1 MGMTMAEK
9 ILARQSGRKE
19 ARTGEFVTARVDQ
32 VCIYD
37 SFVEIE
43 KGMQEAGIPGGL
55 TRVWDKDR
63 VVILIDHGAPAMDK
77 NVKMAQKHVAIR
89 NLVKKLDLP
98 HFFDVKAGI
107 CHQVMV
113 DKGYVLP
120 GSFVVVPDSHT
131 TIYGALN
138 CGGTGIG
145 ETEMAWVLHYG
156 ELWFQVPETIRVV
169 VSGELGEGVT
179 AKDIFLHVSGTYGTE
194 VGQYKSMEWT
204 GSAIDALSLDGRL
217 CIANQSV
224 ELGAK
229 FSLFRCDEKTLDFV
243 RSRAVRAFEP
253 VEPDP
258 DAEYVS
264 TIEIDASRLE
274 PLVAQPHGLEVVNP
288 ADHYRD
294 VRINQANIGGCAN
307 GRLEDI
313 EWAARLLKG
322 RTVHRDVRCIVG
334 PASWAVYKEAMQRG
348 YLETLIDAGVLV
360 CHPHCGPCT
369 GMMGALAP
377 GEVCITATSRNFKG
391 RMGSPEASIY
401 LASPATVAASAVAGR
416 IADPREVL
424 V

>member
-9 ILARQSGRKE
+9 ILARHSGLKE
-19 ARTGEFVTARVDQ
+19 VRSGDYVTAKVDQ

-43 KGMQEAGIPGGL
+43 EGMKETGIEGGL

-63 VVILIDHGAPAMDK
+63 VVVLIDHSAPAMDK
-77 NVKMAQKHVAIR
+77 NVALAKKHVAIR
-89 NLVKKLDLP
+89 NLVKKLGLP
-98 HFFDVKAGI
+98 HFYDVKAGI

-120 GSFVVVPDSHT
+120 GSFVLVPDSHT

-156 ELWFQVPETIRVV
+156 ELWFQVPVTIKVE
-169 VSGELGEGVT
+169 VSGRLQDGVT
-179 AKDIFLHVSGTYGTE
+179 AKDIFLHISGTYGTE
-194 VGQYKSMEWT
+194 VAQYKSMEWVGPT
-204 GSAIDALSLDGRL
+204 IDDLSLDGRL

-229 FSLFRCDEKTLDFV
+229 FSLFRADQKTFDFV
-243 RSRAVRAFEP
+243 TSRAVRPFEP
-253 VEPDP
+253 VQPDP
-258 DAEYVS
+258 DAKYES
-264 TIEIDASRLE
+264 TYRVDASALP
-274 PLVAQPHGLEVVNP
+274 PLVAQPHSLEVVHP
-288 ADHYRD
+288 ADQYRG
-294 VRINQANIGGCAN
+294 VKINQANIGGCAN

-313 EWAARLLKG
+313 AWAARILKG
-322 RTVHRDVRCIVG
+322 KVVHHDVRCIVG
-334 PASWAVYKEAMQRG
+334 PASWEVYKAAMKEG
-348 YLETLIDAGVLV
+348 YLETLIDAGVIV

-401 LASPATVAASAVAGR
+401 LASPATVAASAVAGH
-416 IADPREVL
+416 IVDPREV

>member
-1 MGMTMAEK
+1 MSMTMAEK
-9 ILARQSGRKE
+9 ILARHSGLKE
-19 ARTGEFVTARVDQ
+19 VRSGEYVTAKIDQ

-37 SFVEIE
+37 SFIDIDEGMKETGIE
-43 KGMQEAGIPGGL
+43 GGL

-63 VVILIDHGAPAMDK
+63 VVILIDHSAPAMDK
-77 NVKMAQKHVAIR
+77 NVAVAKKHVAIR

-98 HFFDVKAGI
+98 HFYDVKAGI

-113 DKGYVLP
+113 DKGLVLP

-156 ELWFQVPETIRVV
+156 ELWFQVPTTIKIE
-169 VSGELGEGVT
+169 VSGKLAEGVM

-194 VGQYKSMEWT
+194 VAQYKSMEWV
-204 GSAIDALSLDGRL
+204 GPAIDSLSLDGRL

-229 FSLFRCDEKTLDFV
+229 FSLFRADQKTLDFLKK
-243 RSRAVRAFEP
+243 RAVRPYEP
-253 VEPDP
+253 VES
-258 DAEYVS
+258 DAGARYESVV
-264 TIEIDASRLE
+264 EVDASRLE
-274 PLVAQPHGLEVVNP
+274 PLVAQPHSMEVVNT
-288 ADHYRD
+288 AGHYRG
-294 VRINQANIGGCAN
+294 VKINQANIGGCAN
-307 GRLEDI
+307 GRLEDMA
-313 EWAARLLKG
+313 WAARILKG
-322 RTVHRDVRCIVG
+322 KKVHPEVRCIAG
-334 PASWAVYKEAMQRG
+334 PASWEVYKAAMKEG
-348 YLETLIDAGVLV
+348 YLETLIDAGVMV
-360 CHPHCGPCT
+360 VHPHCGPCT

-401 LASPATVAASAVAGR
+401 LASPATVAASAIAGH
-416 IADPREVL
+416 IIDPREVL
-424 V
+424 